1 MQNSL
6 NKLIERAKK
15 ATGIDIGIDGNDISK
30 VALTLNITLPQEFV
44 QINMLFRYDL
54 LYDGDLL
61 DFTAD
66 EYDWCGVIKNTVK
79 LREKYKETF
88 NMYVDVSKVLLLS
101 LEESGGILM
110 LINEHHNEVAKIISC
125 SLYDI
130 HNYLV
135 NGNFVDPH
143 DEWPSFTAFFEY
155 LVEQEEQKLRED
167 LS

>member
-6 NKLIERAKK
+6 SKLIERAKK
-15 ATGIDIGIDGNDISK
+15 ATGIGTGIDENDISK

-44 QINMLFRYDL
+44 QINALFRYDL

-66 EYDWCGVIKNTVK
+66 ECDWGGVIKNTVK
-79 LREKYKETF
+79 LREKYKETL
-88 NMYVDVSKVLLLS
+88 NMCVDVSKVLLLS
-101 LEESGGILM
+101 LEEFGGILM
-110 LINEHHNEVAKIISC
+110 LINDHPSKVAKVVSC

-135 NGNFVDPH
+135 NGSFADPH
-143 DEWPSFTAFFEY
+143 DEWPSFTDFFEY
-155 LVEQEEQKLRED
+155 LVEQEEKNLEED
-167 LS
+167 KG